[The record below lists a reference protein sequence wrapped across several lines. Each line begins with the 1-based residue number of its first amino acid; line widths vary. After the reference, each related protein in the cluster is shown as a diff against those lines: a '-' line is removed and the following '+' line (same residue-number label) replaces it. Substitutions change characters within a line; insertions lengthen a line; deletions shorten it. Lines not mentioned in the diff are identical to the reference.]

1 MQKNGFWLFL
11 GAGDAKKRFWAGFGR
26 RRCKKTVLGWFW
38 AQAMQ
43 KNGFGLVS
51 GAGIAK
57 KRFWLFLGAGDA
69 KKRFWL
75 FLGAGDAKKRFWVEF
90 GRTHCKK
97 TVLGWFCLF
106 LGARDAPLRFLV
118 VFVVY
123 VGISMIFDP
132 EKHHRRSIRLR
143 NYDYSQPGAYFVT
156 ICTYQKQCWCGEIK
170 NGQMC
175 LNQLGKIVADEWL
188 KTPKIR
194 PNFQLDEWIIMPNH
208 LHGIIIINDCYSNEN
223 KRDLGANQDNNRDL
237 ERRDGFIGQDFG
249 VNHDNKG
256 ANQHNNRDLGA
267 RNAPLRQKPNSLSS
281 FVAGFKSAVTK
292 RINLLRQNT
301 NIPIWQRNYYES
313 IVRDEK
319 SLAAIKSYI
328 INNPSCWQNDPDY
341 LHIEQQSPQLYL
353 DLFF

>member
-1 MQKNGFWLFL
+1 
-11 GAGDAKKRFWAGFGR
+11 
-26 RRCKKTVLGWFW
+26 
-38 AQAMQ
+38 
-43 KNGFGLVS
+43 
-51 GAGIAK
+51 
-57 KRFWLFLGAGDA
+57 
-69 KKRFWL
+69 
-75 FLGAGDAKKRFWVEF
+75 
-90 GRTHCKK
+90 
-97 TVLGWFCLF
+97 
-106 LGARDAPLRFLV
+106 
-118 VFVVY
+118 
-123 VGISMIFDP
+123 MIFDP

-237 ERRDGFIGQDFG
+237 ERRDGSIGQDFG
-249 VNHDNKG
+249 VNQDNKG
-256 ANQHNNRDLGA
+256 AHQHNNRDLGA